1 MPNYIYIYVLEF
13 IVDSIKNILNGH
25 LYLKNLINDGQFI
38 HDLLR
43 VRSMSFGHLL
53 ERVNVDHGEVIV
65 VLMNLGYG
73 SVEHPHHH
81 LASFLF
87 VKPIKGFA
95 VFRVLQLFSRE
106 TTVMP
111 IEDTDLQI
119 YF

>member
-1 MPNYIYIYVLEF
+1 MVT
-13 IVDSIKNILNGH
+13 
-25 LYLKNLINDGQFI
+25 YLKNLINDGQFI